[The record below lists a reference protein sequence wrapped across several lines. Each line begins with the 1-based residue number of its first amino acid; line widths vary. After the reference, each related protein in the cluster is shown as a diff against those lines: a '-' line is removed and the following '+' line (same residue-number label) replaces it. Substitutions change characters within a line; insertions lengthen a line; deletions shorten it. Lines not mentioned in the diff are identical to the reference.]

1 MVTATLKGIE
11 YTIAN
16 PEEAFEISKKYVEN
30 LAEADQEVQL
40 KVLLRSIELWQADR
54 LGYSDPAAWENMQR
68 ILLQMGLLEA
78 ELDLEAAYDNS
89 FIP

>member
-1 MVTATLKGIE
+1 M
-11 YTIAN
+11 
-16 PEEAFEISKKYVEN
+16 
-30 LAEADQEVQL
+30 